1 MHLFNHTNTA
11 AQTEING
18 RTPDLPVSG
27 TWPDLMGDDAKPPS

>member
-27 TWPDLMGDDAKPPS
+27 T